1 MGMSQVLLVFLVTLL
16 VSCEATAAQNQLTIA
31 TTNSTA
37 TAKALQKFFTE
48 DSKQN
53 QNNGFLQVVT
63 LSSSEEERASTST
76 GAITAGEGARVAAGT
91 TVVAN
96 DAPLGETV
104 TVTVYNNNGLWQRF
118 LRWWNRLFHVSS
130 SSTRLLR
137 EGVKK

>member
-1 MGMSQVLLVFLVTLL
+1 MRMSQVLLVFLVTLL

-37 TAKALQKFFTE
+37 TAKALQ
-48 DSKQN
+48 
-53 QNNGFLQVVT
+53 
-63 LSSSEEERASTST
+63 SEEERASTIT